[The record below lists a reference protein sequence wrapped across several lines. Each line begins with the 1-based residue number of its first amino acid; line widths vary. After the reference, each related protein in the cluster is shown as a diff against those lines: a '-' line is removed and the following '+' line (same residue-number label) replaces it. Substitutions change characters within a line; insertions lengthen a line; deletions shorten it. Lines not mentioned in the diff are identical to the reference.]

1 MDSCTY
7 STKESDK
14 MILINFLYQDIPSV
28 GKADHFCA
36 APHFPDLWTIW
47 IKYAHNCQPCAGLG
61 FIYAHTF
68 GQGGQNLKPRG
79 DDDEDESVDRDVNNS
94 NSAS

>member
-1 MDSCTY
+1 
-7 STKESDK
+7 

-47 IKYAHNCQPCAGLG
+47 IKYAHDCQLGAGPALFMHTLLG
-61 FIYAHTF
+61 RAVKI
-68 GQGGQNLKPRG
+68 PRG
-79 DDDEDESVDRDVNNS
+79 DDDEDESVDRDINNS
-94 NSAS
+94 NSPS